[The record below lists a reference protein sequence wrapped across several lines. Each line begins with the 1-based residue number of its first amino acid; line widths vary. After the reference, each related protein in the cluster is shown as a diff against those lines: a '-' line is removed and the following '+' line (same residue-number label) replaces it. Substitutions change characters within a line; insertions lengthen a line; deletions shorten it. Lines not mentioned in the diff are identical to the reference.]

1 MIAIGSVG
9 QMLEPAAH
17 AHQNHKHH
25 HHQHKKANAYNKGYN
40 KGYKQGLRTG
50 YYQRPY
56 RYGYGYRPYSR
67 PVVVAPKPW
76 RAAPVQVR
84 HPSVGFGFY
93 F

>member
-1 MIAIGSVG
+1 MLTIGSLG
-9 QMLEPAAH
+9 LMLTPSAL

-25 HHQHKKANAYNKGYN
+25 HHQHKKAKAYN

-56 RYGYGYRPYSR
+56 RYGYGYGYRPYSR
-67 PVVVAPKPW
+67 PVVVAPTPW
-76 RAAPVQVR
+76 GAPPVQVR
-84 HPSVGFGFY
+84 QPSVGFGFY